1 MKKLIDRVEAMAESL
16 ELPSEA
22 MLGELKLSMVGGSR
36 ALVENHRG
44 ILSFEESCISVAA
57 KRGRLVF
64 RGDGLYLAAMSSENL
79 MICGKI
85 QTVEWE

>member
-1 MKKLIDRVEAMAESL
+1 MKKLIDRVEAMAENM
-16 ELPSEA
+16 ELPTEA
-22 MLGELKLSMVGGSR
+22 AIGDMKLIVVGGRR

-44 ILSFEESCISVAA
+44 ILSFESSCVSVAA
-57 KRGRLVF
+57 KKGRLVF
-64 RGDGLYLAAMSSENL
+64 RGDGLYLAAMSSDCL

>member
-1 MKKLIDRVEAMAESL
+1 MKKLNDRVEALAENM
-16 ELPSEA
+16 ELPTEA
-22 MLGELKLSMVGGSR
+22 AIGDMKLIVVGGRR

-44 ILSFEESCISVAA
+44 ILSFESSCVSVAA
-57 KRGRLVF
+57 KKGRLVF
-64 RGDGLYLAAMSSENL
+64 RGDGLYLAAMSSDCL

>member
-1 MKKLIDRVEAMAESL
+1 VKKLNDRVEVLAENM
-16 ELPSEA
+16 ELPTEA
-22 MLGELKLSMVGGSR
+22 AIGDMKLIVVGSRR

-44 ILSFEESCISVAA
+44 ILSFESACVSVAA
-57 KRGRLVF
+57 KKGRLVF
-64 RGDGLYLAAMSSENL
+64 RGDGLHLAAMSSDCL

>member
-1 MKKLIDRVEAMAESL
+1 MKKLIDRVEALAENM
-16 ELPSEA
+16 ELPTEA
-22 MLGELKLSMVGGSR
+22 AIGDMKLIVVGGRR

-44 ILSFEESCISVAA
+44 ILSFESSCVSVAA
-57 KRGRLVF
+57 KKGRLVF
-64 RGDGLYLAAMSSENL
+64 RGDGLYLAAMSSDCL